1 MNKGAHFYHEN
12 LCTEL
17 TNYLKTQYL
26 GRSDVLLDACEPLLQ
41 EKGVL
46 YSDPYIES
54 SPAYKTM
61 VDGIAKNC
69 LPIYVK
75 SFFNEMIA
83 AGLGVYRTP
92 FLHQIEALEVA
103 WKGGDLFVSTGT
115 GSGKTECFMWPLSA
129 KLVREAKERPDTWQN
144 QRGVRAIIMYPMNA
158 LVSDQISRL
167 RRLFGDP
174 EERFIST
181 FRDTVEYSARRP
193 QFGMYTGRTPYAGVK
208 PDPKQDK
215 ELANSLERILARD
228 HDDAYFQQLLSSG
241 KIPAKKDLR
250 TFIEKIRQSDHAPDT
265 EDAELVTRFEMQG
278 NCPDILITNYSM
290 MEYMLLRPREAEIW
304 ASTRKWLEQNPAEKL
319 TFIIDEAH
327 MYRGSSG
334 GEVALLLRRLFHKLG
349 VSRERIQFILTTAS
363 MPHETDEDEEAVH
376 RFAQNLTAS
385 DIDCFK
391 YLWGE
396 LEDKK
401 PVGSLEDISVEV
413 LQQIDIGRLDQD
425 EGARLQELNKFRDLI
440 AAGTSVWTD
449 LQDAYQ
455 WLYSNLPR
463 YAPFHSLFDQCRGE
477 AASISD
483 LAGNIF
489 PNVSEQDAILAI
501 DAMLTIAPMAK
512 DAAGSVLFPARMHML
527 FRGFRGVYACSNPD
541 CQNHHHKNG
550 ITLGDVQLVDARL
563 TCKCCGS
570 RIYELY
576 NDRRC
581 GALFF
586 HGYVQECTGRQYL
599 WTNPGAFFESRR
611 MKEIHLYIPMDGESL
626 PKHKTH
632 AKHPFRQCYLD
643 HSSGYITFDDSVSGK
658 EGYRRLWYSSF
669 NLKGNPDIQT
679 FYTCPKCRQQLAN
692 ARITSFSTRGNQSFY
707 NVVRAQFQQ
716 QSPTYFSEPEL
727 TRFPNQGRKVL
738 LFSDSRQRAA
748 ELARDMSQASDEMAA
763 RQLFLLALKKLA
775 EIEDR
780 IEEDLSLN
788 DVYGYFVQSAMEQN
802 VSLFSGESRDALDKD
817 KRTLRLLADSA
828 KQRGRKGT
836 LPHKS
841 LNFNSAP
848 AEMQEHLLRMFCTR
862 YNTLPDVGLC
872 FLEPAY
878 DQMGAAIVM
887 LKEAGIEVSDEEF
900 IQVFNAILTVFFS
913 DDVALGHQ
921 IIDDRRR
928 SVRREFEAFGHKE
941 FGKLPTT
948 VANVLGLSDNIRAQ
962 TAWMNAFRQ
971 FCRPGQQNHSRY
983 FLNPEMLHP
992 VYNSNHTWYR
1002 CSRCAGISPYPLRD
1016 CCPVCGDAQ
1025 IQEVSDFSPEA
1036 FWRTNAELAVNGG
1049 QVRVINTEEH
1059 TAQLGHKDQR
1069 NEMWARTEKYEMQF
1083 QDMIED
1089 GETPV
1094 DILSSTTTMEVGIDI
1109 GSLVAVGLRNMPPM
1123 RENYQQRAGRAGRR
1137 GASVSTIVTFADGGP
1152 HDTHYFK
1159 QPAPMFRGKPRRP
1172 WIDVGNKK
1180 LLSRHLG
1187 LIALNDFLT
1196 KPGRD
1201 RSLDEISA
1209 LRFFDTYLMDFEE
1222 YLADFRFSPSQISI
1236 LLPDGQE
1243 GLADSFQ
1250 GELID
1255 AIHALQGKIDTH
1267 RDAYGEG
1274 QDEKRQKTM
1283 LDALYEEG
1291 VIPTYSFPKDVVST
1305 YIEDP
1310 RGMIVYRP
1318 ERGLDVAISEYA
1330 PGRTIVVDKRTYQ
1343 IGGIYAHSE
1352 GANPFKPAE
1361 PYFKD
1366 SNYRKELKRCT
1377 KCEWFGFTGDMAGD
1391 TCPFCASSDIEDMLP
1406 MLRPWGFSPVN
1417 GDPIPPASVDVKYT
1431 SSEKPLYSS
1440 LPDDTMDP
1448 VRGCVH
1454 MRIATRPN
1462 QRIIMLNEGSIFE
1475 GVRQGFMVCEKCGA
1489 AAPGNVPS
1497 VLNNIKRPGNRI
1509 SQPCKHT
1516 HRNVNL
1522 GYDFIT
1528 DMMVLEITLPKN
1540 AIEIETP
1547 DAVLWRT
1554 RAATTLAETMRLST
1568 SRILDI
1574 EFTDIQAGYRT
1585 RHTEENLY
1593 LDVYLYDSLSSGAGY
1608 SSRIAECM
1616 DDLLMEVRATLENC
1630 DCQSACFNCLKHYRN
1645 QYQQDRLDRHAAK
1658 QLLDWCV
1665 SGTLPSP
1672 PSLYEIGQYFGSI
1685 DKLLREDAVTYSLDS
1700 QQNSVEL
1707 RHGNLAMQCV
1717 VHAAMEKVMEEPQ
1730 TIYITTE
1737 ALKDAKPFAI
1747 DVIRSALGLH

>member
-12 LCTEL
+12 LCAEL
-17 TNYLKTQYL
+17 INYLKTQYL
-26 GRSDVLLDACEPLLQ
+26 GRSDVLLDACAPLLQ
-41 EKGVL
+41 ETGVL

-61 VDGIAKNC
+61 VDGIAKSR
-69 LPIYVK
+69 LPAYVK
-75 SFFNEMIA
+75 SFFNDLIDA
-83 AGLGVYRTP
+83 RLGVYRTP
-92 FLHQIEALEVA
+92 FLHQVEALEA
-103 WKGGDLFVSTGT
+103 TWRGGDIFVSTGT

-144 QRGVRAIIMYPMNA
+144 QRGVRAIVMYPMNA

-167 RRLFGDP
+167 RRLFGDS
-174 EERFIST
+174 EERFIDA
-181 FRDTVEYSARRP
+181 FRDTAGYSARRP

-215 ELANSLERILARD
+215 ELANSLERILSRD
-228 HDDAYFQQLLSSG
+228 RDDIYFRQLMSSG
-241 KIPAKKDLR
+241 KIPAKKDLLS
-250 TFIEKIRQSDHAPDT
+250 FIDKIRQSDHTPSA
-265 EDAELVTRFEMQG
+265 EDAELVTRFEMQEC
-278 NCPDILITNYSM
+278 CPDILITNYSM
-290 MEYMLLRPREAEIW
+290 MEYMLLRPREAKIW
-304 ASTRKWLEQNPAEKL
+304 QSTREWLERNPTERL

-349 VSRERIQFILTTAS
+349 ISRDRVQFILTTAS
-363 MPHETDEDEEAVH
+363 MPHEADEDKEAVY

-385 DIDCFK
+385 DTNCFE
-391 YLWGE
+391 YLWGKM
-396 LEDKK
+396 EDQK
-401 PVGSLEDISVEV
+401 PDGGLEDILVEI
-413 LQQIDIGRLDQD
+413 LQQIDIERLDQD
-425 EGARLQELNKFRDLI
+425 EDARLQELNKFRDLI
-440 AAGTSVWTD
+440 DMGTNGWTN

-455 WLYSNLPR
+455 WLYNNLPR
-463 YAPFHSLFDQCRGE
+463 YAPFYTLFNLCRGE
-477 AASISD
+477 AVSISD
-483 LAGNIF
+483 LASSIF
-489 PNVSEQDAILAI
+489 PQASEQDAVLAI

-512 DAAGSVLFPARMHML
+512 DASGSVLFPARMHML

-541 CQNHHHKNG
+541 CQNRHHKNG
-550 ITLGDVQLVDARL
+550 ITLGDVKLVDSWL
-563 TCKCCGS
+563 TCQCCGS
-570 RIYELY
+570 RVYELY

-586 HGYVQECTGRQYL
+586 HGYVQECIGRQYL

-626 PKHKTH
+626 PKHKTR
-632 AKHPFRQCYLD
+632 AQHPFMQCYLD
-643 HSSGYITFDDSVSGK
+643 PSSGYITFDDSVSGK
-658 EGYRRLWYSSF
+658 VGYRRLWYSSF
-669 NLKGNPDIQT
+669 NLKGNPDVHT

-707 NVVRAQFQQ
+707 NVVRTQFLQ
-716 QSPTYFSEPEL
+716 QSPTYFSEADL
-727 TRFPNQGRKVL
+727 ARFPNQGRKVL

-748 ELARDMSQASDEMAA
+748 ELARDMSQASDEMAV

-775 EIEDR
+775 ETEER
-780 IEEDLSLN
+780 IDEDLSLN
-788 DVYGYFVQSAMEQN
+788 DVYGYFVQAAMEQN
-802 VSLFSGESRDALDKD
+802 VSLFSGASRDAFEEDKEA
-817 KRTLRLLADSA
+817 LRLLADSA
-828 KQRGRKGT
+828 KEKGRRVP

-841 LNFNSAP
+841 RNFNTAP

-872 FLEPAY
+872 FLAPAY
-878 DQMGAAIVM
+878 DQMGAAIMM
-887 LKEAGIEVSDEEF
+887 LKEAGIKVSDEEF
-900 IQVFNAILTVFFS
+900 LQVFNAILTVFFS

-928 SVRREFEAFGHKE
+928 NVRREFEAFGHKE
-941 FGKLPTT
+941 FGKLPITI
-948 VANVLGLSDNIRAQ
+948 ANVLGLSDNISAQ
-962 TAWMNAFRQ
+962 AAWMNAFRQ
-971 FCRPGQQNHSRY
+971 FCRPGQQNQSRY

-992 VYNSNHTWYR
+992 VYNSNHIWYR
-1002 CSRCAGISPYPLRD
+1002 CSRCAGISPYLLRE
-1016 CCPVCGDAQ
+1016 CCPICGDTE
-1025 IQEVSDFSPEA
+1025 IREVTDFSPEA
-1036 FWRTNAELAVNGG
+1036 FWRTNAELAVNGE

-1089 GETPV
+1089 REKPV

-1159 QPAPMFRGKPRRP
+1159 QPAPMFWGKPRRP
-1172 WIDVGNKK
+1172 WIDVGNQK

-1209 LRFFDTYLMDFEE
+1209 LRFFSTYLECFEE
-1222 YLADFRFSPSQISI
+1222 YLADFQLSPSQVSI
-1236 LLPDGQE
+1236 LLPNGQE
-1243 GLADSFQ
+1243 GLTDSFRSN
-1250 GELID
+1250 LID
-1255 AIHALQGKIDTH
+1255 ALHELQGKIDAH
-1267 RDAYGEG
+1267 GDAYGEG

-1291 VIPTYSFPKDVVST
+1291 IIPTYSFPKDVVST

-1310 RGMIVYRP
+1310 KGTIVYRP
-1318 ERGLDVAISEYA
+1318 ERGLNVAISEYA
-1330 PGRTIVVDKRTYQ
+1330 PGRTIVVDKQTYQ
-1343 IGGIYAHSE
+1343 IGGIYVHSE
-1352 GANPFKPAE
+1352 KGNLFKPAE
-1361 PYFKD
+1361 SYFKD
-1366 SNYRKELKRCT
+1366 SNFRKELKRCT
-1377 KCEWFGFTGDMAGD
+1377 KCEWFGFTSDMVGDS
-1391 TCPFCASSDIEDMLP
+1391 CPFCASSDIEDMLP

-1417 GDPIPPASVDVKYT
+1417 GDPIPPASVEVKYT

-1448 VRGCVH
+1448 VKGCVYL
-1454 MRIATRPN
+1454 RKATRSN

-1497 VLNNIKRPGNRI
+1497 VLNNIKRPGNRV
-1509 SQPCKHT
+1509 SQPCKHA

-1540 AIEIETP
+1540 IIEIETP
-1547 DAVLWRT
+1547 DAILWRT
-1554 RAATTLAETMRLST
+1554 RAATTLAEALRLST

-1585 RHTEENLY
+1585 RYTEENLY

-1608 SSRIAECM
+1608 SSRIAECLE
-1616 DDLLMEVRATLENC
+1616 DLLIEVRATLESC
-1630 DCQSACFNCLKHYRN
+1630 DCQSACYNCIKHYQN
-1645 QYQQDRLDRHAAK
+1645 QYLQDRLDRHAAK
-1658 QLLDWCV
+1658 QLLDWCIL
-1665 SGTLPSP
+1665 GALPSS
-1672 PSLYEIGQYFGSI
+1672 PSPHEIDQYFASI
-1685 DKLLREDAVTYSLDS
+1685 DRLLREDAITFSLDS
-1700 QQNSVEL
+1700 QQNYVEL
-1707 RHGNLAMQCV
+1707 KHRDIAMCCV
-1717 VHAAMEKVMEEPQ
+1717 IHAAMKKVMEEPQ

-1737 ALKDAKPFAI
+1737 AIKDAKPFAI
-1747 DVIRSALGLH
+1747 DIIRKALGLH